1 MMYINEVEKNYT
13 YRSAAMSW
21 IYFLVVVVIIA
32 AIAGL
37 LSAFTFYQRR
47 ND

>member
-1 MMYINEVEKNYT
+1 
-13 YRSAAMSW
+13 MSW

>member
-1 MMYINEVEKNYT
+1 MK
-13 YRSAAMSW
+13 RKGSKAW
-21 IYFLVVVVIIA
+21 ITAVSVLILVVVVIIA